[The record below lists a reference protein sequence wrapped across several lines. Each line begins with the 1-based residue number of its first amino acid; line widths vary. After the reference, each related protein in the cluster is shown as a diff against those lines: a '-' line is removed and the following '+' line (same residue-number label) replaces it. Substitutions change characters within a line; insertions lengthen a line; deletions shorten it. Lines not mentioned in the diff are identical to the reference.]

1 MLLSPSSSIV
11 LISGAANKQKKS
23 YSGFPKK
30 EPRHTW
36 LKYQLA
42 WIPPNV
48 SETLVPSEKKNCKTR
63 GWKILE
69 PSEKEELQNTWLENF
84 GAVGKKE
91 LRNTWLENFGAEA

>member
-42 WIPPNV
+42 
-48 SETLVPSEKKNCKTR
+48 
-63 GWKILE
+63 
-69 PSEKEELQNTWLENF
+69 
-84 GAVGKKE
+84 
-91 LRNTWLENFGAEA
+91 